1 MRKRKIFLILVGA
14 ILGGIIF
21 FFSGQIF
28 NLFYK
33 QGGYLLKFNEVRSL
47 VLKVVATIGE
57 FKDKEQMLRKELSQQ
72 KEKVRLL
79 EEKNSCLTMKATEER
94 LVREELRLGML
105 RSILNPQENKVKQWE
120 QEIERL
126 REEIKR
132 FTLEGDN
139 LRNEQERYKEKVSLL
154 SQQKKELEAHL
165 IQKDREIRSFKEREK
180 LAQRKYF
187 KEKKKMKEKIA
198 RLVTQNKQASKQLE
212 EYKRKVSNLIKERE
226 KLKQEV
232 ENLNS
237 KVAFFYKDKY
247 KNQEAISLLKKENL
261 FHQKRIEELEK
272 ELIKLK
278 EEYAKISQ
286 QYEIAIKGIDKD
298 RLKLSRLTDTIG
310 KFQSKLKEKEVVL
323 FQLNGKLAQQVKEL
337 ACLREKVVKLQIEKS
352 KLAEMLKER
361 DTQLHQLKEIFR
373 EITQTNTI
381 LKGQLQRLRNFFSLP
396 LSEEK
401 EVEVKIESVSPQ
413 GK

>member
-1 MRKRKIFLILVGA
+1 MGKRKIFLILVGA

-21 FFSGQIF
+21 FFSGQRF
-28 NLFYK
+28 NFFYK
-33 QGGYLLKFNEVRSL
+33 QEGCALKFNGVRSL
-47 VLKVVATIGE
+47 LLKTVATIEE
-57 FKDKEQMLRKELSQQ
+57 FKDKEQVLMKELSQQ

-79 EEKNSCLTMKATEER
+79 EEKISCLRMRATEER
-94 LVREELRLGML
+94 LVKQELRLGML
-105 RSILNPQENKVKQWE
+105 RSILNPQENKVKQWG

-126 REEIKR
+126 RGEIKR
-132 FTLEGDN
+132 FTLERDN
-139 LRNEQERYKEKVSLL
+139 LKNEQERYKEKVSLL

-165 IQKDREIRSFKEREK
+165 IQKDREIGNFKEKRK
-180 LAQRKYF
+180 LVQRKYLEE
-187 KEKKKMKEKIA
+187 KEKMKEKIT
-198 RLVTQNKQASKQLE
+198 RLVTQNKQTSKQLE

-237 KVAFFYKDKY
+237 KVASFYKDKY
-247 KNQEAISLLKKENL
+247 KNQEVISLLKKKNL

-286 QYEIAIKGIDKD
+286 QYEIAIKGIEKD

-323 FQLNGKLAQQVKEL
+323 SQLNGKLAQQVKEL

-361 DTQLHQLKEIFR
+361 DTQLRQLKEMFR

-381 LKGQLQRLRNFFSLP
+381 LKGQLQRLRDLFPSP

-401 EVEVKIESVSPQ
+401 EVEVKIESVSP
-413 GK
+413 